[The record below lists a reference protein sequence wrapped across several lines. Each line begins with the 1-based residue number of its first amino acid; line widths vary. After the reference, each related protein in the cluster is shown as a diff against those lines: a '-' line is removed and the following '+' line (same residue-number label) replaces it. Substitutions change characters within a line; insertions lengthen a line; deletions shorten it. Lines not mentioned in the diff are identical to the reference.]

1 MRFVRLSGRDEKRRR
16 GAGRR
21 GPRRLRSDPQR
32 RRRIGA
38 AVLVA
43 AGLGGA
49 TWLWTSG
56 AVERQVA
63 RFGDALLRTTAGSG
77 FKVAEVLVEGRNRT
91 ARSTLLEILDVARG
105 APILAFD
112 PHAARHRLQA
122 LPWVARASVER
133 RLPDLIY
140 VRLQEREPIALWQER
155 GRLSVIDDAGEVID
169 GAAPEAFAHLPVLV
183 GPDAPAHAAAL
194 LGMLAAEPDLGA
206 KVIAAVR
213 VQGRRWNLRLD
224 NGVDVRLPEDGPGAA
239 WAQLARIQREHGLL
253 ERDVTTIDLRLPDRL
268 VVRTA
273 PGVEPAPPPPKGEE
287 T

>member
-1 MRFVRLSGRDEKRRR
+1 MRFVRLSNRDGKGRRA
-16 GAGRR
+16 AGRR
-21 GPRRLRSDPQR
+21 GPRRLRSNAQR
-32 RRRIGA
+32 PRRIGA

-63 RFGDALLRTTAGSG
+63 RFGDALLQTTAGSG
-77 FKVAEVLVEGRNRT
+77 FKVAEVLVEGRKRT

-112 PHAARHRLQA
+112 PHTAQHRLQA

-169 GAAPEAFAHLPVLV
+169 GAAPETFAHLPVLV

-194 LGMLAAEPDLGA
+194 LGMLAAEPDLGS

-224 NGVDVRLPEDGPGAA
+224 NGIDVRLPEDGPGAA

-273 PGVEPAPPPPKGEE
+273 PGVEPTPLPPKGEE